1 MPGKSLSQ
9 NQHTWRSNSKYS
21 DTHQAKDPEHVAAGY
36 KATIHNPNV
45 SQEAKD
51 HAWKELHKMGI
62 HDLDSVIHEVPKH
75 AEPVGQSVYSEAKNE
90 GNVIGGYKATLKS
103 TRIYCLHLRSSSI
116 NVP

>member
-1 MPGKSLSQ
+1 
-9 NQHTWRSNSKYS
+9 
-21 DTHQAKDPEHVAAGY
+21 QAKDPEHVAAGY

-90 GNVIGGYKATLKS
+90 GNVIGGYKATLKNPHVS
-103 TRIYCLHLRSSSI
+103 ESAKRHAERELKERGIDTSNI
-116 NVP
+116 